1 MEERINPENE
11 VIVQSGSTESITEE
25 REEIRE
31 AAQPAAAG
39 KKSGTIKKMFNI
51 LGNGLFALLL
61 LTMVFLVFTMVQ
73 SRLISGPP
81 SVAGYQMYI
90 VQGGSMSPAF
100 EAGSL
105 AFLKPVET
113 QAIAAGDIIT
123 YRSAGGGETLTTHRV
138 VGVKREGGT
147 LSFTTRGDANLVND
161 SLPVYPE
168 NIVGRIVYTVPYAGY
183 LMHFGQSKTGIIAL
197 VFIPGAFIIVFELR
211 NLFRIAAEWEAQ
223 KKNTEK
229 TKNDSLP
236 KEV

>member
-11 VIVQSGSTESITEE
+11 VLVQSEPAELLAEE

-39 KKSGTIKKMFNI
+39 KSNALRTTFNI
-51 LGNGLFALLL
+51 LCNGAFALLL

-73 SRLISGPP
+73 SRLIGGPP

-105 AFLKPVET
+105 AFLKPV
-113 QAIAAGDIIT
+113 QSQNIAIGDIIT
-123 YRSAGGGETLTTHRV
+123 YRSAGGGDTLTTHRV
-138 VGVKREGGT
+138 MEVNRDGGS

-168 NIVGRIVYTVPYAGY
+168 NIVGRIVYAVPYAGY
-183 LMHFGQSKTGIIAL
+183 LMNFGQSKTGIMAL
-197 VFIPGAFIIVFELR
+197 VFIPGAFIIAFELR

-229 TKNDSLP
+229 TKKDSLP
-236 KEV
+236 EEV